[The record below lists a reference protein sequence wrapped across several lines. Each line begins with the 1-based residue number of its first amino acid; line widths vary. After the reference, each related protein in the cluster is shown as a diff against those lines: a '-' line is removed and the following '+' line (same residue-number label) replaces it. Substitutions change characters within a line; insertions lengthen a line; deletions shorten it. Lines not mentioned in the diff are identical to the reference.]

1 MIKAIEKNF
10 KWKQFSVQNQIDYE
24 KAIYSSVGFI
34 PFRDGDYNNWFLFK
48 IMHWPGAGI
57 MLTVGM
63 LTEAIAIITLIVV
76 LLKNIK

>member
-1 MIKAIEKNF
+1 MKKQYIVPLVLFLLGMAITIIG
-10 KWKQFSVQNQIDYE
+10 S
-24 KAIYSSVGFI
+24 
-34 PFRDGDYNNWFLFK
+34 LFK